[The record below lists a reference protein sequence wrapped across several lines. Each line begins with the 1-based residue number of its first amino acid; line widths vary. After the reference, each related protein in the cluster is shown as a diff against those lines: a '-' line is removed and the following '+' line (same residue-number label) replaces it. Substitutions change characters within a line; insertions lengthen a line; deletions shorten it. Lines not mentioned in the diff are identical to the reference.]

1 MIVWSIVCLSI
12 LFCLS
17 ACFSG
22 SETILFSLTEAQRAN
37 IRARDNVADRRIAKC
52 VEDSAMLLSTL
63 LVGNT
68 LVNFAIATLG
78 FSVFVALMPT
88 SGGFLAVPV
97 MTVFLLVFGEITPK
111 RLALRYAERLAPV
124 CARFLLFWRTVLT
137 PFNVAFRFSSRA
149 FAGALQR
156 ERRALSDAE
165 LVSVLEAAAER
176 GEFASDDAEMIEGV
190 LRLSE
195 LHANDEMTPR
205 VDIEGYDS
213 DYPETVSNERLLSC
227 RHRYLPVYKRT
238 PDAIEG
244 VIDTMTGEIEDAL
257 FVAEAVTL
265 DDLLVT
271 FRKSKKP
278 MAIGIDEFGGTAGII
293 TLNDVM
299 EIIMGPGVFGKS
311 DEEPSLVRK
320 TRNTWVI
327 DGRASLDEINREL
340 GVELE
345 AEDAD
350 RLSGWVAFHAERIP
364 HVGQQIEAQ
373 GCRATILKRRKHR
386 VTSVKL
392 EVLAYPETDSDEE
405 LLAETDEAVEKT
417 EEENR

>member
-1 MIVWSIVCLSI
+1 M
-12 LFCLS
+12 
-17 ACFSG
+17 
-22 SETILFSLTEAQRAN
+22 
-37 IRARDNVADRRIAKC
+37 
-52 VEDSAMLLSTL
+52 
-63 LVGNT
+63 
-68 LVNFAIATLG
+68 
-78 FSVFVALMPT
+78 
-88 SGGFLAVPV
+88 
-97 MTVFLLVFGEITPK
+97 
-111 RLALRYAERLAPV
+111 
-124 CARFLLFWRTVLT
+124 
-137 PFNVAFRFSSRA
+137 
-149 FAGALQR
+149 
-156 ERRALSDAE
+156 
-165 LVSVLEAAAER
+165 LEAAAER

-213 DYPETVSNERLLSC
+213 DYPETVRNERLLSC

-257 FVAEAVTL
+257 FVPEAVTL

-278 MAIGIDEFGGTAGII
+278 MAIVIDEFGGTAGII

-364 HVGQQIEAQ
+364 HAPWTWTD
-373 GCRATILKRRKHR
+373 GCACR
-386 VTSVKL
+386 
-392 EVLAYPETDSDEE
+392 
-405 LLAETDEAVEKT
+405 
-417 EEENR
+417 

>member
-1 MIVWSIVCLSI
+1 MQTKRIAVFAAAMLALQAAMPLEVSAASASDVRHLVKTLTTNGAMTKADDFNGDGLVNAVDLTLMKRAI
-12 LFCLS
+12 LAEAQADTGEVKDQTVTAITEQTKLIGRTMTKDGVTWLVH
-17 ACFSG
+17 SG
-22 SETILFSLTEAQRAN
+22 SAVECTVTGVEA
-37 IRARDNVADRRIAKC
+37 
-52 VEDSAMLLSTL
+52 
-63 LVGNT
+63 
-68 LVNFAIATLG
+68 
-78 FSVFVALMPT
+78 SVT
-88 SGGFLAVPV
+88 
-97 MTVFLLVFGEITPK
+97 
-111 RLALRYAERLAPV
+111 
-124 CARFLLFWRTVLT
+124 
-137 PFNVAFRFSSRA
+137 
-149 FAGALQR
+149 
-156 ERRALSDAE
+156 
-165 LVSVLEAAAER
+165 
-176 GEFASDDAEMIEGV
+176 
-190 LRLSE
+190 
-195 LHANDEMTPR
+195 
-205 VDIEGYDS
+205 IEGYDS
-213 DYPETVSNERLLSC
+213 DYPETVRNERLLSC

-257 FVAEAVTL
+257 FVPEAVTL

-278 MAIGIDEFGGTAGII
+278 MAIVIDEFGGTAGII